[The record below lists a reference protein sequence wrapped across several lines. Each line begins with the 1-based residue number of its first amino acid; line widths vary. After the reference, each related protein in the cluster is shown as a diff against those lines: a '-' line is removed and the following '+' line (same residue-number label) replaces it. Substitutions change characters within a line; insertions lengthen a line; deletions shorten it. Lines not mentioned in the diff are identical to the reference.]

1 MKKSY
6 LLGAACALTL
16 FAMISSASAAMVA
29 SDDTSLTS
37 TGQSY
42 AQTFALS
49 PSSLTDGALT
59 FNVPGDFGQIESDEN
74 FDYSIDGTLPV
85 AGPHADS
92 HASFWLLLI
101 VAGIAGILSEII
113 HRRSFN
119 R

>member
-1 MKKSY
+1 MKKAH
-6 LLGAACALTL
+6 LPGVVCALTL
-16 FAMISSASAAMVA
+16 FAMSSSASAKLVA
-29 SDDTSLTS
+29 SDDTADAS

-59 FNVPGDFGQIESDEN
+59 LDVPGDSGQIESDEN